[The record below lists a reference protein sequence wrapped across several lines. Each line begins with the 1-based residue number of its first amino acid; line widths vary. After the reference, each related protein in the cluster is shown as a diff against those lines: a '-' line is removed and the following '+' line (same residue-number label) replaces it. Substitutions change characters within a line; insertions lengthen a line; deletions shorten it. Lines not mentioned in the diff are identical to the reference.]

1 LLAYTH
7 RKLFEK
13 VRAAA
18 MIDAFMAVK
27 TSGHGKSTARTRVA
41 ILDAGGQY
49 VDLVV
54 KAVERLGYEA
64 QLLPIDTAADILA
77 NDYGAV
83 IMSGSPASSHEEA
96 APAPDPKLWQQDIKF
111 LGVCYGMQ
119 AMALALG
126 GKVEKGKQ
134 REDGRTKTKV
144 DTTHRLFSDTKSEQ
158 VALFTHGDFVTKLA
172 DDVTPLGGHELSD
185 GTHVYSAIA
194 RGDFVGVQFH
204 PEVFEDTPEGYQII
218 RNFLQGIAG
227 LEPDEQLVAEHTA
240 RVIAAKRA
248 TIQKRVANKQ
258 VIAFVSG
265 GVDSTVALS
274 LVAPEVPADDL
285 HAYYIDSGFMR
296 DEDNDVIGMLNRAGI
311 GVQIIHAAEQFA
323 NANAEFEGILHGP
336 LSSVSDP
343 QTKRRIIGK
352 TFIDIQN
359 DLLKELGLE
368 GEDVLLLQGT
378 NAADRIESGYST
390 GGHTAVIKTHH
401 NQVAEVKELEKRGL
415 LLEPLSDLHK
425 NEIREIGHQL
435 KLPYDVV
442 ERQPFPGPGLAI
454 RILCYDTD
462 GPVIQPDIAAEITEY
477 VHKTGGYTAQ
487 LLPIRSV
494 GVGGDERSHLSAAAL
509 SGPADWSKLHELAT
523 AVPAAYRGQINRVV
537 YALGD
542 APLTDMHTTATLLT
556 PDVTAQLRQA
566 DAIVFE
572 EMRRA
577 DLLTTIKQFPV
588 VLLPLSFDG
597 PGKRTIVLRPIS
609 SVTYLVS
616 QALFPELDLPKDFIE
631 IIASRIQNEVAGIS
645 QVFLDLTN
653 KPPATTEWE

>member
-1 LLAYTH
+1 
-7 RKLFEK
+7 
-13 VRAAA
+13 
-18 MIDAFMAVK
+18 MINGFMAV
-27 TSGHGKSTARTRVA
+27 TTRDNSTLHTRQRVA

-54 KAVERLGYEA
+54 KAVQRLGYEA
-64 QLLPIDTAADILA
+64 TLLPIDTNADLLAA
-77 NDYGAV
+77 DYGAV
-83 IMSGSPASSHEEA
+83 IMSGSPASSNAEA
-96 APAPDPKLWQQDIKF
+96 APAPDPELWHKDIKF

-126 GKVEKGKQ
+126 GTVEKGKQ

-144 DTTHRLFSDTKSEQ
+144 DTSHRLFSDTKSEQ
-158 VALFTHGDFVTKLA
+158 VALFTHGDFVTKLS
-172 DDVTPLGGHELSD
+172 DDVTALGGHELND
-185 GTHVYSAIA
+185 GTHVFSAIA
-194 RGDFVGVQFH
+194 RGNFVGVQFH

-227 LEPDEQLVAEHTA
+227 LKPNEELIAEHTNL
-240 RVIAAKRA
+240 VIKAKRA
-248 TIQKRVANKQ
+248 EIKKRVAGKQ

-274 LVAPEVPADDL
+274 LAAPEIPAENL

-296 DEDNDVIGMLNRAGI
+296 DEDNDVIEMLNDAGI
-311 GVQIIHAAEQFA
+311 NVKKIEAIDQFA
-323 NANAEFEGILHGP
+323 NATVDFEGILSDR
-336 LSSVSDP
+336 LSAVSDP

-352 TFIDIQN
+352 TFVTIQN
-359 DLLKELGLE
+359 DLLKSLGLDE
-368 GEDVLLLQGT
+368 ANVLLLQGT

-390 GGHTAVIKTHH
+390 GGNTAVIKTHH

-435 KLPYDVV
+435 NLPYDVV

-454 RILCYDTD
+454 RIICHETA
-462 GPVIQPDIAAEITEY
+462 GPVRPSEISAEITTYAKEN
-477 VHKTGGYTAQ
+477 GGYDAQ
-487 LLPIRSV
+487 LLPVRSV
-494 GVGGDERSHLSAAAL
+494 GVGGDERSHLSAVAL
-509 SGPADWSKLHELAT
+509 QGRPDWPKLHELAT
-523 AVPAAYRGQINRVV
+523 AIPAAYRGHINRVV

-542 APLTDMHTTATLLT
+542 TPLDEIYTTPTLLT
-556 PDVTAQLRQA
+556 PDVTKQLRQA

-577 DLLTTIKQFPV
+577 DLLTTIKQCPV
-588 VLLPLSFDG
+588 VLLPVSFG
-597 PGKRTIVLRPIS
+597 EPGKRSIVLRPIS

-616 QALFPELDLPKDFIE
+616 QALFPELDLPKNFVE
-631 IIASRIQNEVAGIS
+631 TIAARILKEVEGIT
-645 QVFLDLTN
+645 QVFLDMTN